1 MSTLFHW
8 RGSPDMLL
16 TGSRVYVSGGMTGW
30 PDNNEVEFD
39 HAAALLRGMGLQV
52 ETPVEFGREDGETL
66 SGDGFNADDTEYE
79 GFLERDLARI
89 SKRHYDAVVFIK
101 GWETSGGAGR
111 EGRRAIEE
119 GLELYVLHYDVRYWP
134 DGLTIRISPEE
145 FLRRTTT
152 KRLERGEARA

>member
-1 MSTLFHW
+1 
-8 RGSPDMLL
+8 MLHK
-16 TGSRVYVSGGMTGW
+16 GDRVYVSGGMTGW
-30 PDNNEVEFD
+30 TDYNRAEFERV
-39 HAAALLRGMGLQV
+39 ATLLRAMGLDV
-52 ETPVEFGREDGETL
+52 VTPVDFDIEQGVDLETEDGFKME
-66 SGDGFNADDTEYE
+66 SEEYE
-79 GFLERDLARI
+79 SVLERDLQRI
-89 SKRHYDAVVFIK
+89 SPDNYDAVVFIK